1 MRFNL
6 LSFITA
12 TLCFSLVAAKNANHL
27 HGKTE
32 CILYASGADDAPY
45 FVRAMEECATVN
57 IPKSTTLNI
66 ETRLNMTGLRDKHI
80 VSPSLD
86 LLHQHERKL
95 KCVIQ

>member
-12 TLCFSLVAAKNANHL
+12 ALCFSLVAAKNANHPR
-27 HGKTE
+27 GKME
-32 CILYASGADDAPY
+32 CILYASGADDAPH
-45 FVRAMEECATVN
+45 FVRAVEECATVT

-66 ETRLNMTGLRDKHI
+66 ETRLNMSGLRDKHI

-86 LLHQHERKL
+86 FLHQHERKL
-95 KCVIQ
+95 KCDIQ